1 MKKLF
6 KKGLAMIMAL
16 AMMLVLPMTGIN
28 AKADA
33 VSADPSDVY
42 VSLGADLNETE
53 RATVLGLL
61 GITEDDLLNYKV
73 GQITNEEEHKYL
85 GEYVDAS
92 VIGTR
97 ALSSVMVIQG
107 KEGEGIN
114 VTTKNI
120 NYCTSGMYINALITA
135 GVENAE
141 VIVAGP
147 FELTGTAALVGA
159 MKAYS
164 ELTGTNISAESM
176 DAAVDEL
183 VITSSL
189 ADSVV
194 VGAENVEDLIAF
206 VKAQVVE
213 QDLKDEDAIRTVIQE
228 GANQLGITITPEE
241 EDSIVSLMEKI
252 SALDLDADAMKE
264 QATEL
269 YNKLEEMGITEESAK
284 NFLQKLIDAIIEFFQ
299 SIFG

>member
-1 MKKLF
+1 MKKLL
-6 KKGLAMIMAL
+6 KKGIMAV
-16 AMMLVLPMTGIN
+16 AMAAMLFTLPATGIT

-61 GITEDDLLNYKV
+61 GITEDDLATYTV
-73 GQITNEEEHKYL
+73 GQITNAEEHKYL
-85 GEYVDAS
+85 GEYLDAS

-97 ALSSVMVIQG
+97 ALSSVMVVLG
-107 KEGEGIN
+107 EEGEGIN

-120 NYCTSGMYINALITA
+120 NYCTSGMYVNALITA

-141 VIVAGP
+141 VVVAGP
-147 FELTGTAALVGA
+147 FEITGTAALVGA
-159 MKAYS
+159 MKAYAD
-164 ELTGTNISAESM
+164 LTGTVISAESM

-183 VITSSL
+183 IVTSSL
-189 ADSVV
+189 AESVTT
-194 VGAENVEDLIAF
+194 GSENIEDLIAY
-206 VKAQVVE
+206 VKAEVVE
-213 QDLKDEDAIRTVIQE
+213 NGLDDEESIRKVIQE
-228 GANQLGITITPEE
+228 GATQLGITITPEE
-241 EDSIVSLMEKI
+241 ENAIVSLMKKI
-252 SALDLDADAMKE
+252 SELDLDADAIKA
-264 QATEL
+264 QAEEL

-284 NFLQKLIDAIIEFFQ
+284 NFLQKLIDAISNFFQ

>member
-1 MKKLF
+1 MKKLL
-6 KKGLAMIMAL
+6 KKGIMAV
-16 AMMLVLPMTGIN
+16 AMAAMLFTLPAAGIT

-61 GITEDDLLNYKV
+61 GITEDDLATYTV

-85 GEYVDAS
+85 GEYLDAS

-97 ALSSVMVIQG
+97 ALSSVMVVLG
-107 KEGEGIN
+107 EEGEGIN

-120 NYCTSGMYINALITA
+120 NYCTSGMYVNALITA

-141 VIVAGP
+141 VVVAGP
-147 FELTGTAALVGA
+147 FEITGTAALVGA
-159 MKAYS
+159 MKAYAD
-164 ELTGTNISAESM
+164 LTGTVISAESM

-183 VITSSL
+183 IVTSSL
-189 ADSVV
+189 AESVTT
-194 VGAENVEDLIAF
+194 GSENIEDLIAY
-206 VKAQVVE
+206 VKAEVVE
-213 QDLKDEDAIRTVIQE
+213 NGLDDEESIRKVIQE
-228 GANQLGITITPEE
+228 GATQLGITITPEE
-241 EDSIVSLMEKI
+241 ENAIVSLMKKI
-252 SALDLDADAMKE
+252 SELDLDADAIKA
-264 QATEL
+264 QAEEL

-284 NFLQKLIDAIIEFFQ
+284 NFLQKLIDAISNFFQ